1 MNNKKGLG
9 RGLGA
14 LLPDMSGSHN
24 EKVSEISITDI
35 SENKYQPRRNF
46 NEEKLKELSLSIK
59 EHGVIQPIIIRPAGQ
74 GKYELVAG
82 ERRWRACKMLGLDKI
97 PAVVKDFTDKET
109 SEIALI
115 ENIQREDLN
124 AIEESMAY
132 RKLIEEHDLTQE
144 DLSLR
149 VGKSRSYI
157 ANSLRLLALPD
168 HIKGMVTGGILSAGH
183 ARALLGVVNTDQM
196 LEMADKIADKGMS
209 VRQTEA
215 LVKGLD
221 KEHKE
226 KGAVLKADPVIGE
239 MEERLRTKLSTKA
252 SIKHNNKKGIIE
264 IEYYGDEEL
273 QRILEMILGEL
284 AL

>member
-14 LLPDMSGSHN
+14 LLPDLSGSHN
-24 EKVSEISITDI
+24 EKVAEIAISDIT
-35 SENKYQPRRNF
+35 ENRYQPRRSF

-59 EHGVIQPIIIRPAGQ
+59 EHGVIQPIIVRPAGQ

-82 ERRWRACKMLGLDKI
+82 ERRWRACRMLGLDKV
-97 PAVVKDFTDKET
+97 PAVVKEFSEKET

-124 AIEESMAY
+124 AIEESSAY

-149 VGKSRSYI
+149 VGKSRSHI

-168 HIKGMVTGGILSAGH
+168 PIKEMVTGGSLSAGH
-183 ARALLGVVNTDQM
+183 ARALLGVINTDQM
-196 LEMADKIADKGMS
+196 LEMADKIASKGMS
-209 VRQTEA
+209 VRQTEV
-215 LVKGLD
+215 LVKSLD
-221 KEHKE
+221 KDQKDK
-226 KGAVLKADPVIGE
+226 KGVSKLDPIIGE
-239 MEERLRTKLSTKA
+239 MEERLRTRLSTKA
-252 SIKHNNKKGIIE
+252 IIKRNNKRGTIE
-264 IEYYGDEEL
+264 IEYYGDDEL

>member
-14 LLPDMSGSHN
+14 LLPDLSGSHN
-24 EKVSEISITDI
+24 EKVAEIAINDIT
-35 SENKYQPRRNF
+35 ENRYQPRRSF

-59 EHGVIQPIIIRPAGQ
+59 EHGVIQPIIVRPAGQ

-82 ERRWRACKMLGLDKI
+82 ERRWRACRMLGLDKV
-97 PAVVKDFTDKET
+97 PAVVKEFSEKET

-124 AIEESMAY
+124 AIEESSAY
-132 RKLIEEHDLTQE
+132 RKLIEEYDLTQE

-149 VGKSRSYI
+149 VGKSRSHI
-157 ANSLRLLALPD
+157 ANSLRLLALPEP
-168 HIKGMVTGGILSAGH
+168 IKEMVTEGSLSAGH
-183 ARALLGVVNTDQM
+183 ARALLGVINTDQM
-196 LEMADKIADKGMS
+196 LEMADKIASKGMS
-209 VRQTEA
+209 VRQTEV
-215 LVKGLD
+215 LVKSLD
-221 KEHKE
+221 KDQKDK
-226 KGAVLKADPVIGE
+226 KGVSKLDPIIGE
-239 MEERLRTKLSTKA
+239 MEERLRTRLSTKA
-252 SIKHNNKKGIIE
+252 IIKRNNKKGTIE
-264 IEYYGDEEL
+264 IEYYGDDEL